1 MGLRSHRSPQFGQL
15 KLSILAV
22 GPTKSGPEHD
32 LAHDYCKRFGPVGGP
47 LGLSGIELVTV
58 KSGGGR
64 DKEGARLL
72 EKVPKDA
79 RVLRL
84 DEHGPSWTSVK
95 LAEKISFWRDE
106 GERALV
112 FIIGGAEGYSDAVL
126 KAYPATL
133 AFGPQTW
140 PHLLVRTMLAEQ
152 LYRAASILARTP
164 YHKA

>member
-1 MGLRSHRSPQFGQL
+1 M

-22 GPTKSGPEHD
+22 GPSKSGPEHD
-32 LAHDYCKRFGPVGGP
+32 LTHDYCKRFGPLGAP
-47 LGLSGIELVTV
+47 LGLGGVELVTV
-58 KSGGGR
+58 KSGGGL

-72 EKVPKDA
+72 DKCPKGA

-84 DEHGPSWTSVK
+84 DEHGPTWASVK
-95 LAEKISFWRDE
+95 LAEKLRVWRDE

-112 FIIGGAEGYSDAVL
+112 FMIGGAEGYSQEVHQAAPD
-126 KAYPATL
+126 TL
-133 AFGPQTW
+133 ALGPQTW
-140 PHLLVRTMLAEQ
+140 PHLLVRVMLAEQ